1 MLGFRCVRTAHVWIE
16 GVNGQD
22 VAPESP
28 DDFLLVF
35 GDAVFF
41 AASFLAAD
49 FLTLDF
55 LAVDFL
61 AAGFFAVAFLEVAP
75 SLGSAGTFGGAGA
88 GVSGSGEAL
97 RCDAGAPRRR
107 RHPNHA
113 AAPIAAAA
121 INHISRR
128 TRRR

>member
-1 MLGFRCVRTAHVWIE
+1 MRTAHVWIE

-41 AASFLAAD
+41 AASFLAADFLAAD

-97 RCDAGAPRRR
+97 RCGAGAPCRR

>member
-1 MLGFRCVRTAHVWIE
+1 MRTAHVWIE

-41 AASFLAAD
+41 AASFLAADFLAAD

-97 RCDAGAPRRR
+97 RCEAGAPRRR

-113 AAPIAAAA
+113 AAPIAAAT

>member
-1 MLGFRCVRTAHVWIE
+1 MRTAHVWIE

-41 AASFLAAD
+41 AASFLAADFLAAD

-97 RCDAGAPRRR
+97 RCEAGAPRRR